1 MSAEDNL
8 IIYAGEGFDAT
19 TLQYGWEIDGVAVNL
34 TGYTARA
41 QIRTAFNSA
50 TSLASWTTENGKI
63 VLGGALGTVTLV
75 VSDTETAALWVA
87 GLALCGRIDG
97 RGAYMLGYFDLELI
111 PPSSAVRRF
120 IQGEAW
126 IIPEATQ

>member
-8 IIYAGEGFDAT
+8 IIYAGEGFDGT
-19 TLQYGWEIDGVAVNL
+19 TLQYGWEIDSIPVNL

-41 QIRTAFNSA
+41 QIRTAFNSV

-75 VSDTETAALWVA
+75 VPSTETSALWVA
-87 GLALCGRIDG
+87 GLPLCGRVDG
-97 RGAYMLGYFDLELI
+97 RSAYLLGYFDIELI
-111 PPSSAVRRF
+111 PPSAAVRRF
-120 IQGEAW
+120 VHGEAW